1 MTSGKDIC
9 NELKALRRRIAD
21 ENQIPLET
29 EECTYKGECCGTC
42 PRCDADV
49 RYLEDALSHRLSLG
63 KAATVAGL
71 ALGLAVGTGIQA
83 QNTTDT
89 TAQKPLAKEIADTV
103 GKVRVTGVVLNSKT
117 KEPEPFINVTVE
129 KDGKL
134 IGGAATD
141 IDGKYVLY
149 IPKGEYKF
157 IINGIGFKRME
168 FLRTIGESD
177 EGGVL
182 LVDKIYLE
190 ERATMGLL
198 HVVIKGD
205 AEPKRPKL
213 IDKDPYG
220 PKGHVE
226 YDGVK
231 VIVK

>member
-1 MTSGKDIC
+1 M
-9 NELKALRRRIAD
+9 RRRIAD
-21 ENQIPLET
+21 ENNIPLET
-29 EECTYKGECCGTC
+29 EECTYHGECCGTC
-42 PRCDADV
+42 PRCDAEV

-71 ALGLAVGTGIQA
+71 ALGLAVGAGVQA
-83 QNTTDT
+83 QNVTDT
-89 TAQKPLAKEIADTV
+89 AALKPTAKEISDTV

-117 KEPEPFINVTVE
+117 KEPEPFVNVMVK
-129 KDGKL
+129 KDGKM

-141 IDGKYVLY
+141 MDGKYVLE

-157 IINGIGFKRME
+157 RISGIGFREME
-168 FLRTIGESD
+168 FLRTIGEGD

-182 LVDKIYLE
+182 VDEIYLE
-190 ERATMGLL
+190 EAVMGLL
-198 HVVIKGD
+198 PVVIKGD

-220 PKGHVE
+220 PKGHIE

-231 VIVK
+231 VIIR

>member
-1 MTSGKDIC
+1 MTAGKDIC
-9 NELKALRRRIAD
+9 NELRALRRHIAD
-21 ENQIPLET
+21 ENQIPLEM
-29 EECTYKGECCGTC
+29 EECTYCGECCGTC
-42 PRCDADV
+42 PRCDAEV
-49 RYLEDALSHRLSLG
+49 RYLEEALSHRITLG
-63 KAATVAGL
+63 KAVTA
-71 ALGLAVGTGIQA
+71 
-83 QNTTDT
+83 DT
-89 TAQKPLAKEIADTV
+89 TAQKPLAKEIAYTV